1 MAIFCLAKD
10 LDDLQR
16 RLGEIVVGYTRGSVK
31 TRMPVYAKDVK
42 AEGAMTALLKD
53 ALLPNL
59 VQTLE
64 NNPAFIHGGPFAN
77 IAHGCNSVI
86 ATQAALRLS
95 DYVVTEGG
103 FGADLGAEKFFDI
116 KCRKAGLHPDAAV
129 LVATARALKLH
140 GGVAASTVAEED
152 VGAVLRGMGNV
163 QRHLEN
169 IGKFGVPAVVCIN
182 KFPTDTQAELDAI
195 VHGVEALGGR
205 CVVSDHW
212 AHGGLG
218 AEPLAKAVLEI
229 MDRPSNFKPIY
240 QDEDTITQKLEKIAK
255 EIYRADGIHFTDD
268 ARVQLTALEGD
279 QRANRFPI
287 CVAKTQYSFSDD
299 ASRLN
304 APTGHTLT
312 IRQLNLCNGAEF
324 IVALTG
330 SIMTMP
336 GLPKVPSA
344 EHICVQNGE
353 INGLF

>member
-1 MAIFCLAKD
+1 
-10 LDDLQR
+10 
-16 RLGEIVVGYTRGSVK
+16 
-31 TRMPVYAKDVK
+31 
-42 AEGAMTALLKD
+42 
-53 ALLPNL
+53 
-59 VQTLE
+59 
-64 NNPAFIHGGPFAN
+64 
-77 IAHGCNSVI
+77 
-86 ATQAALRLS
+86 
-95 DYVVTEGG
+95 
-103 FGADLGAEKFFDI
+103 
-116 KCRKAGLHPDAAV
+116 
-129 LVATARALKLH
+129 VATARAMKLH

-152 VGAVLRGMGNV
+152 VGAVVRGMGNV

-169 IGKFGVPAVVCIN
+169 IGKFGVPVVVCIN

-218 AEPLAKAVLEI
+218 AEPLAKAVLAI
-229 MDRPSNFKPIY
+229 LDQPSKFKPLY
-240 QDEDTITQKLEKIAK
+240 QDEDTITHKLEKIAT
-255 EIYRADGIHFTDD
+255 EIYRADSVHLTDD
-268 ARVQLTALEGD
+268 ARVQLSALEAD
-279 QRANRFPI
+279 QRAKRFPI

-312 IRQLNLCNGAEF
+312 VRQLNLCNGAEF

-344 EHICVQNGE
+344 EHIHVKNGE